1 MSTTLRSKS
10 ATRFELSE
18 LATKHVFRRL
28 IPFLLLMYIIAFLDR
43 SNLSFAKAEFNVD
56 YGISASAYALG
67 AGLFFAGYAIF
78 EIPSNIM
85 LHKVGASWWLAR
97 IMVSWGIVSACFMF
111 VNGATSFYILRVLLG
126 IAEAG
131 FFPGVILFLTYW
143 VPAQSP
149 QPGPRHLLH
158 GHRPRRHHRQPA
170 LRWPPGPERRR

>member
-1 MSTTLRSKS
+1 MSSTVSRE
-10 ATRFELSE
+10 AANRFELSE

-43 SNLSFAKAEFNVD
+43 SNLSFAKDEFAVNN
-56 YGISASAYALG
+56 GISASAYALG

-85 LHKVGASWWLAR
+85 LQKVGARWWLAR

-111 VNGATSFYILRVLLG
+111 VTGPTSFYVLRVLLG

-131 FFPGVILFLTYW
+131 FFPGVILLSLIHISEPTRLGMISYA
-143 VPAQSP
+143 V
-149 QPGPRHLLH
+149 
-158 GHRPRRHHRQPA
+158 
-170 LRWPPGPERRR
+170 